1 MPSTTPAGPCGW
13 LRSTSASESAERYD
27 SPMRSI
33 DAAER
38 RARLAVRHRLATPER
53 SGLVDEIARSLVAL
67 HATDPATVFLSVAA
81 RGKGLTPADV
91 ERALYEDRS
100 LLRMLAMRRT
110 MFVAPVDLVPI
121 LQASCAD
128 ALAHKQRRTYGKY
141 LAQAGIGDG
150 DTAGWWTEVE
160 AETHKALLAR
170 GAATGAQL
178 SKDVPRL
185 RTQVNTAPDKAYS
198 KPTNITTW
206 VLVALGCEGRIVR
219 GRPNGSWASSR
230 YTWAP
235 IESWLPGG
243 VPSVPAT
250 AARVEL
256 VRRWLRAFG
265 PAPVSDV
272 KWWTGWTLGEV
283 RAALGAL
290 ELVEVDLDG
299 VTGVLLADDVE
310 PVAAPEPWAALLPAL
325 DPTPMGWQAREWY
338 LGPHAPSLFDRNGNV
353 GPTVWWDGRIVGGW
367 AQRKDG
373 EIVYRLLEDV
383 GADADALIA
392 AQAQRVA
399 EWFGEVRTIPRFRTP
414 LERELTA

>member
-1 MPSTTPAGPCGW
+1 
-13 LRSTSASESAERYD
+13 
-27 SPMRSI
+27 MRSI

-38 RARLAVRHRLATPER
+38 RARLAVRHRLSAPER
-53 SGLVDEIARSLVAL
+53 IGRVADIARSLVAL

-81 RGKGLTPADV
+81 RAEGLTPADV
-91 ERALYEDRS
+91 EQALYADRS

-110 MFVAPVDLVPI
+110 MFVVPVESVPI
-121 LQASCAD
+121 LQAACAD

-141 LAQAGIGDG
+141 LEQAGIGDG
-150 DTAGWWTEVE
+150 DVRRWWAEVE
-160 AETHKALLAR
+160 TETHKALLDR

-206 VLVALGCEGRIVR
+206 VLVTLGCEGRIVR
-219 GRPNGSWASSR
+219 GRPNGGWTSSQ

-243 VPSVPAT
+243 VAPMPADE
-250 AARVEL
+250 ARVEL

-290 ELVEVDLDG
+290 DLVEVDLDG

-325 DPTPMGWQAREWY
+325 DPTPMGWQTRGWY

-353 GPTVWWDGRIVGGW
+353 GPTVWCDGRIVGGW

-383 GADADALIA
+383 GADAEALIA

-399 EWFGEVRTIPRFRTP
+399 EWFGEVRAIPRFRTP